1 MTEQEMT
8 GKEHPG
14 KEQQGKENQ
23 ENYSTM
29 WLTASGFTVM
39 KLAFRLSLAYHLA
52 CAHIW
57 SDSGSFL
64 VVQAFIPQ

>member
-14 KEQQGKENQ
+14 KEQQCKENQ
-23 ENYSTM
+23 ANCSTM

-39 KLAFRLSLAYHLA
+39 E
-52 CAHIW
+52 
-57 SDSGSFL
+57 L
-64 VVQAFIPQ
+64 VSE

>member
-1 MTEQEMT
+1 MITEQEMT

-39 KLAFRLSLAYHLA
+39 E
-52 CAHIW
+52 
-57 SDSGSFL
+57 L
-64 VVQAFIPQ
+64 VSE